1 MAKLATRP
9 GRGVVDAL
17 LGDLDVLRPQQG
29 RLRGSTGAGFLRFSP
44 RAAQLWRFALGSNA
58 AVIKKIN
65 RGGTHTA
72 KDLRAQFD
80 YLFSKSEAIFGNAVS
95 HDPNAR
101 GLAAEERRE
110 IAETWGDDWRGAPK
124 NGHTTHLLLSFPSH
138 VAPGKAKL
146 IAEAWAFEMF
156 QSGAHQA
163 EEWAY
168 VAALHTDRAHPHVH
182 VVVNNRGL
190 MDGQWFY
197 MAREHAFNLDMMK
210 TRMVEIAA
218 EEGVFL
224 DATSRAERGILSY
237 GPSRAEIERAKVQ
250 GRAPEERMREG
261 RALDEALA
269 SMSRSAETLRGLA
282 HLAALTG
289 LDEIATRIG
298 AAEAALARGGIV
310 NTFPAA
316 EHRDS
321 RVDLE
326 RHFEGW
332 MGRALERIGARPEQ
346 EQLALREEL
355 FGHARDVL
363 DGLGDRRGAQLLEM
377 PAQSEIYG
385 RPTLSRR
392 ADAVRQGLP
401 DKRDPA
407 LDISEKISALG
418 VQMGLEPRRLRHRI
432 ERGAANAFEER
443 LWVRDDLRAV
453 AAHRNLDLEDRK
465 QRSLAGLTLGQFY
478 DQAEALIEAGHQ
490 REHDAQSARLLGT
503 MRAMART
510 IAATGAVCFGS
521 DEEAQRFAADLR
533 QRYGKGIA
541 SDLVAGRTEA
551 LMQDFPEQR
560 ERQAV
565 ALAVVSAARAH
576 PGMGVTLRE
585 AERAEVRHRGKDRE
599 LE

>member
-1 MAKLATRP
+1 M
-9 GRGVVDAL
+9 
-17 LGDLDVLRPQQG
+17 
-29 RLRGSTGAGFLRFSP
+29 
-44 RAAQLWRFALGSNA
+44 
-58 AVIKKIN
+58 IKKIN
-65 RGGTHTA
+65 RGGTHSA

-80 YLFSKSEAIFGNAVS
+80 YLFSKSEAIFGNAVA

-110 IAETWGDDWRGAPK
+110 IAEAWGDDWRGASK
-124 NGHTTHLLLSFPSH
+124 NGHTSHLLLSFPSH
-138 VAPGKAKL
+138 VAPAKAKL

-190 MDGQWFY
+190 VDGQWFY

-237 GPSRAEIERAKVQ
+237 GPSRAEIERAKAQ

-261 RALDEALA
+261 RALDEALS
-269 SMSRSAETLRGLA
+269 SMTRSAETLRGLA

-298 AAEAALARGGIV
+298 AAEAALVRGGIV
-310 NTFPAA
+310 SAFPAS
-316 EHRDS
+316 EHRES

-332 MGRALERIGARPEQ
+332 MGQALERIGARPEQ

-385 RPTLSRR
+385 RSVALRR
-392 ADAVRQGLP
+392 AEVARQGLP
-401 DKRDPA
+401 DMCDPA
-407 LDISEKISALG
+407 SDISEKISALG
-418 VQMGLEPRRLRHRI
+418 VQIGLKPRQLRERI
-432 ERGAANAFEER
+432 DRGAANAFEER

-465 QRSLAGLTLGQFY
+465 QRGQAVSSLRQFY
-478 DQAEALIEAGHQ
+478 EEAEALIDAGHR
-490 REHDAQSARLLGT
+490 RETDAHSARLLGT

-510 IAATGAVCFGS
+510 IAATSTVCFGS

-533 QRYGKGIA
+533 QRYGKGVA
-541 SDLVAGRTEA
+541 TDLAAGRTDA
-551 LMQDFPEQR
+551 LMRDFPEKR

-565 ALAVVSAARAH
+565 ALAFAVAARAH

-585 AERAEVRHRGKDRE
+585 AERAEVRHRNEDRE

>member
-1 MAKLATRP
+1 M
-9 GRGVVDAL
+9 
-17 LGDLDVLRPQQG
+17 
-29 RLRGSTGAGFLRFSP
+29 RFSP
-44 RAAQLWRFALGSNA
+44 RAAQLWRFAHGSNA
-58 AVIKKIN
+58 AVIKKII
-65 RGGTHTA
+65 RGGTHNA

-146 IAEAWAFEMF
+146 IAEVWAFEMF

-210 TRMVEIAA
+210 ARMVEIAA

-224 DATSRAERGILSY
+224 DATSRAERGILRY

-261 RALDEALA
+261 RALDEALS
-269 SMSRSAETLRGLA
+269 SMTRSAETLRGLA

-298 AAEAALARGGIV
+298 SAEAALARGGIV
-310 NTFPAA
+310 SVFPAA

-332 MGRALERIGARPEQ
+332 MGQALERIGARPEQ
-346 EQLALREEL
+346 EQLALRKEL

-363 DGLGDRRGAQLLEM
+363 HALGDRRGAELLEM
-377 PAQSEIYG
+377 PARSKIYG
-385 RPTLSRR
+385 QPVALWHR
-392 ADAVRQGLP
+392 DAAQQRLP

-418 VQMGLEPRRLRHRI
+418 VQIGLEPLRLRDRI
-432 ERGAANAFEER
+432 GRSAAKAFEER

-453 AAHRNLDLEDRK
+453 AAHRHLDLEDRK
-465 QRSLAGLTLGQFY
+465 QRVQAGSTLGQFY
-478 DQAEALIEAGHQ
+478 DQAEALIEAVHQ
-490 REHDAQSARLLGT
+490 RETDAQSARLLGT

-510 IAATGAVCFGS
+510 IAATGTVCFGS

-541 SDLVAGRTEA
+541 TDLAAGRTDA
-551 LMQDFPEQR
+551 LMRDFPEKR
-560 ERQAV
+560 DRQAV
-565 ALAVVSAARAH
+565 ALAVACAARAH
-576 PGMGVTLRE
+576 HGMGMTLRE
-585 AERAEVRHRGKDRE
+585 AERAEEGTRKGDWE
-599 LE
+599 LG

>member
-1 MAKLATRP
+1 MAKLAARP
-9 GRGVVDAL
+9 GRGVARAL
-17 LGDLDVLRPQQG
+17 LGDLDVLRPQRG
-29 RLRGSTGAGFLRFSP
+29 RARGTGGAGFVRFSP

-80 YLFSKSEAIFGNAVS
+80 YLFSKSEAIFGNAVA

-110 IAETWGDDWRGAPK
+110 IAEAWGDDWRGAPK
-124 NGHTTHLLLSFPSH
+124 NGHTSHLLLSFPSH
-138 VAPGKAKL
+138 VAPGKARL

-190 MDGQWFY
+190 IDGQWFY

-237 GPSRAEIERAKVQ
+237 GPSRAEIERAKAQ

-261 RALDEALA
+261 RALEEALS
-269 SMSRSAETLRGLA
+269 SMTRSAETLRGLA

-289 LDEIATRIG
+289 LDEIASRIG
-298 AAEAALARGGIV
+298 AAEAALARGGIASA
-310 NTFPAA
+310 FPAS

-332 MGRALERIGARPEQ
+332 MGQALERIGVRPQQ
-346 EQLALREEL
+346 EQLALRKEL

-363 DGLGDRRGAQLLEM
+363 HALGDRRGAELLEM
-377 PAQSEIYG
+377 PARSKIYG
-385 RPTLSRR
+385 RPMLLRHEG
-392 ADAVRQGLP
+392 AAQQCLP

-418 VQMGLEPRRLRHRI
+418 VQIGLEPRQLRERI
-432 ERGAANAFEER
+432 DRGPANAFEER

-465 QRSLAGLTLGQFY
+465 QRGQAGSTLRQFHE
-478 DQAEALIEAGHQ
+478 QAEALIDAAHRREA
-490 REHDAQSARLLGT
+490 DAQSARLLGA

-510 IAATGAVCFGS
+510 LGATGTVCFGS

-533 QRYGKGIA
+533 QRYGKGVA
-541 SDLVAGRTEA
+541 TDLAAGRTDA
-551 LMQDFPEQR
+551 LMQDFPEKR

-565 ALAVVSAARAH
+565 ALAVAVAARA
-576 PGMGVTLRE
+576 
-585 AERAEVRHRGKDRE
+585 
-599 LE
+599 